1 MNDNDGLAA
10 AAGKQPPQIDL
21 ATIKHMPIGDIM
33 KMKPAILL
41 TLVRQAE
48 DDLHRAK
55 MVKDWLHGI
64 LTQKYAD
71 QAKTM
76 RERIGKD
83 TGTVHINDN
92 DIVIISN
99 LPKKIEWDQEKLSQI
114 IEKLLSEGWNIQQLA
129 TREFKVSER
138 KFNDLPSG
146 VRAQLED
153 ARTVSVGKETFKLE
167 NPAENEAAE
176 QEGEE

>member
-1 MNDNDGLAA
+1 MNDHDGLSA
-10 AAGKQPPQIDL
+10 AAGKRPPQIDI
-21 ATIKHMPIGDIM
+21 ATVKHMPIGDIM
-33 KMKPAILL
+33 KMKPAVLL

-48 DDLHRAK
+48 DDLRRAK

-71 QAKTM
+71 QAKEM
-76 RERIGKD
+76 RSRIGKD
-83 TGTVHINDN
+83 TGTVHLKDD
-92 DIVIISN
+92 DIIIVSN
-99 LPKKIEWDQEKLSQI
+99 LPKKVEWDQKKLSQT

-146 VRAQLED
+146 VRAMLED
-153 ARTVSVGKETFKLE
+153 ARIVNVGKETFKLE
-167 NPAENEAAE
+167 NPAEKET
-176 QEGEE
+176 EGDQ